1 MGLGL
6 CMHGFRVGRLSLA
19 WKSFI
24 NIFGVIG
31 TWVGYTLFVCIGNA
45 GNGLFGIHGRFGLM
59 LKGVSCLVC
68 FNRVVMT
75 IRGKYN

>member
-1 MGLGL
+1 MGLVFL
-6 CMHGFRVGRLSLA
+6 CDLA
-19 WKSFI
+19 FACMAFEWEGSA
-24 NIFGVIG
+24 
-31 TWVGYTLFVCIGNA
+31 WLGYTLFVCIGNA

-59 LKGVSCLVC
+59 LKSVSCLVC